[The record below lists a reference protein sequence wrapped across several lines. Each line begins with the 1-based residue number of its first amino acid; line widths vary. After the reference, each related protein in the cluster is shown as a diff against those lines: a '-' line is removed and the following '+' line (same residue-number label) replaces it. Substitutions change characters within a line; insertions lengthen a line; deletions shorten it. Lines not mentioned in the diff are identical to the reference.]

1 MRVYAPGM
9 TAAGWS
15 LAALFLTIV
24 LSCTTRINVGVLA
37 LALAWVV
44 GALAGGLSPDA
55 IAAGFP
61 VPLFLTLLG
70 VTLLFSLADANG
82 TIGALARRALP
93 EGGNPSLVLPLVFV
107 VSCAISAVG
116 PGAVGTMAFVAP
128 LAMAIAARADVSRFL
143 MALVACNGANA
154 GNLSPISS
162 VGIIAR
168 DGMAKAGLT
177 GFEWRVFAANFLAH
191 VLVCALALAILRN
204 DKTGVTGAAD
214 TVDGT
219 SGSRERFDTKQWLT
233 VAVIGLWV
241 TGAVFGKLPIGLSA
255 FAAAALLIL
264 FRASD
269 ESAAF
274 RKLPLGI
281 VVMVTGMTTLIA
293 VLEKTGGME
302 LFTSLLA
309 RISTPGTVNGAIALV
324 TGVISTYSSTSGVV
338 MPAFLP
344 TARALVETMG
354 GGDPLAVALSIN
366 VGAALV
372 DVSPLSTI
380 GALCVAAVS
389 NAEVARQLYGKM
401 LAWGFAMALVGALLC
416 QLFADAFARW

>member
-1 MRVYAPGM
+1 M

-37 LALAWVV
+37 LALAWAV
-44 GALAGGLSPDA
+44 GALAAGLSPDA

-61 VPLFLTLLG
+61 VSLFLTLLG
-70 VTLLFSLADANG
+70 VTLPFSLADANG
-82 TIGALARRALP
+82 TIATLARRALP
-93 EGGNPSLVLPLVFV
+93 EGHNPRLALLLVFT
-107 VSCAISAVG
+107 VSCVISAVG
-116 PGAVGTMAFVAP
+116 PGAIATMALVAP
-128 LAMAIAARADVSRFL
+128 LAMAIAARAGVSRFL
-143 MALVACNGANA
+143 MALMACNGANA

-162 VGIIAR
+162 LGIIAR

-177 GFEWRVFAANFLAH
+177 GYEWRVFAANFLAH
-191 VLVCALALAILRN
+191 VLVSALALAILRN
-204 DKTGVTGAAD
+204 DQTGVGNAA
-214 TVDGT
+214 GEKA
-219 SGSRERFDTKQWLT
+219 GSHPAEPLAMKQWLT
-233 VAVIGLWV
+233 VAVIALWV
-241 TGAVFGKLPIGLSA
+241 AGTLFWNLPIGLSA
-255 FAAAALLIL
+255 FAAATLLML
-264 FRASD
+264 LRASD
-269 ESAAF
+269 EPAAF

-281 VVMVTGMTTLIA
+281 VVMVTGMATLVAI
-293 VLEKTGGME
+293 LEKTGGME

-309 RISTPGTVNGAIALV
+309 RISTPATVNGAIALV

-344 TARALVETMG
+344 TARALVEKVG

-389 NAEVARQLYGKM
+389 DAEVARQLYGKM
-401 LAWGFAMALVGALLC
+401 LLWGFAMALVGALLC
-416 QLFADAFARW
+416 QLFAGAFARM